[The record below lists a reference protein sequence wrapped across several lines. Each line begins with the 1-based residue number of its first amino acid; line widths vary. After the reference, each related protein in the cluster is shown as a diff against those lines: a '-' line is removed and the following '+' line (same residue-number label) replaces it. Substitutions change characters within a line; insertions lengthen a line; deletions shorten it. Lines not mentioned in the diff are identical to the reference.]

1 MRLWVTL
8 VLSGSLAIVGC
19 GENGSTDPR
28 SSCLTDG
35 AGGAGGVNP
44 SSPFLVDIVWDPL
57 GWCRQGSRNSY
68 NIVVLAG
75 DPDTPLLDLIFDV
88 NVPSCSRSAHVG
100 NVFVFSCP
108 NDGPATGVACAE
120 DPEGNTSSRATF
132 TFQACQPGSCE
143 QTPDACDMLALDP

>member
-68 NIVVLAG
+68 NIVVLAD

-88 NVPSCSRSAHVG
+88 NVVYGGHYLTET
-100 NVFVFSCP
+100 F
-108 NDGPATGVACAE
+108 GV
-120 DPEGNTSSRATF
+120 RAT
-132 TFQACQPGSCE
+132 A
-143 QTPDACDMLALDP
+143 ALLAEKFEVEAQFIDHPTGM